1 MFVQELVLW
10 FYDLFLVQVH
20 GSELT
25 ASLSLST
32 TTSVDNNQ
40 ILSTSFMPGSTLNT
54 MNIEKNC
61 SHNTDNSFVSL
72 LDEKTHDVELAVA
85 DSTQHECVKYRK
97 RKRVSCYHVDI
108 IGDKFWE
115 EHQDLVSF

>member
-1 MFVQELVLW
+1 
-10 FYDLFLVQVH
+10 
-20 GSELT
+20 
-25 ASLSLST
+25 
-32 TTSVDNNQ
+32 
-40 ILSTSFMPGSTLNT
+40 MPGSTLNT

>member
-1 MFVQELVLW
+1 MVLW

-25 ASLSLST
+25 VTVSLST
-32 TTSVDNNQ
+32 TTSASSFGNSK
-40 ILSTSFMPGSTLNT
+40 IPPTSFTQGSTLNT
-54 MNIEKNC
+54 MNIENNS
-61 SHNTDNSFVSL
+61 SHNTDISFATL
-72 LDEKTHDVELAVA
+72 LDRKSHNVEPAVA
-85 DSTQHECVKYRK
+85 DSTQHESVKYRK
-97 RKRVSCYHVDI
+97 RKSVSCYHIDI